1 MSSERETAVL
11 TSALEWNER
20 TWFRCWYAHN
30 ILSVACCLLVSIACT
45 TGRSTYYAQN
55 NILCCSR
62 EITKANMGKNAVET
76 NWLRAILCIRQLTK
90 FNTHCLINCI
100 ESAYGTLGM
109 HSCTHRIRLSHYS
122 THRNTQL
129 LCTDALMSRYN
140 VSNWEKKNRFDAN
153 ICLFGLI
160 NLQLAFICLYIS
172 VCNMPAD
179 KI

>member
-122 THRNTQL
+122 THTQTL
-129 LCTDALMSRYN
+129 NYYAQMPWWAVIMFRI
-140 VSNWEKKNRFDAN
+140 EKK
-153 ICLFGLI
+153 
-160 NLQLAFICLYIS
+160 
-172 VCNMPAD
+172 
-179 KI
+179 KIDLTRIFVYSA